1 MREETVERTWVLKTL
16 LFCGWGAGVHRS
28 KVNFVALVL
37 SLHLYLGIK
46 ARLVDLDC
54 QVPMA
59 CTYQVILPMCFW
71 FYETKMNSLLEET
84 GGYFLLHRDR

>member
-1 MREETVERTWVLKTL
+1 MGFKNIIILWVGGRGAQIKGQ
-16 LFCGWGAGVHRS
+16 FCGAGS
-28 KVNFVALVL
+28 F
-37 SLHLYLGIK
+37 HLYLGIK
-46 ARLVDLDC
+46 ARLIDLDC

>member
-1 MREETVERTWVLKTL
+1 MDFKNIIILWV
-16 LFCGWGAGVHRS
+16 GAGGHRS

-59 CTYQVILPMCFW
+59 YTYQVILPMCFW
-71 FYETKMNSLLEET
+71 FCETKMNSLLEET